1 MNTFTPWTLFVDFGL
16 ISILLLLCKILR
28 AKVRFIQAYFIPP
41 SLLAGFI
48 TLLAGPNCFD
58 ILPISSQTGTYASIL
73 IAFIFGCLPF
83 SASQNNTRHTL
94 NVTRMWAFS
103 QAGMLLQYA
112 LGGILGLFVLSKF
125 WHVNEAFGIAMPC
138 GYCGGHGTA
147 AAVGSAFGQLGYDDM
162 LTLAMTAATVGIVSA
177 VIFGIIFVKWGTK
190 KKYTTFLTDF
200 EHLPHDLR
208 TGILSESKRESIGT
222 ATVSSISIDPLT
234 FNLALIAIVAL
245 GGYGIS
251 QGVACLFPQL
261 GLPVFSCAFVFGL
274 LIKQVLKKSKAYDYF
289 CPRTI
294 GHISGTF
301 TDYLVAFGI
310 ASIKLSI
317 VVKYIVPLLVL
328 LITGLILTALY
339 IFFFAPRII
348 KECWFEKSLFT
359 WGWYTGTVAMGLA
372 LLRIVDP
379 DKKSQCMEEYAMA
392 YIFIAP
398 VEITLITFVPVAFCS
413 GYGMIFSGICLLTGL
428 AILIFAH
435 TLNKK
440 K

>member
-1 MNTFTPWTLFVDFGL
+1 
-16 ISILLLLCKILR
+16 
-28 AKVRFIQAYFIPP
+28 VRFIQAYFIPP
-41 SLLAGFI
+41 SLLAGFLG
-48 TLLAGPNCFD
+48 LLVGPNCFG
-58 ILPISSQTGTYASIL
+58 ILPLSTQMGTYAGIL

-83 SASQNNTRHTL
+83 SSSEKSANRTI

-112 LGGILGLFVLSKF
+112 LGGLLGIFLLSKF

-162 LTLAMTAATVGIVSA
+162 LTLAMTAATVGIVAA
-177 VIFGIIFVKWGTK
+177 VVLGVVFVKWGTQK
-190 KKYTTFLTDF
+190 GYTTFLTDF
-200 EHLPHDLR
+200 KDLPHDLR
-208 TGILSESKRESIGT
+208 TGLLSPENRDSIGT

-251 QGVACLFPQL
+251 QAVAYFFPQL
-261 GLPVFSCAFVFGL
+261 GLPVFSCAFVFGIL
-274 LIKQVLKKSKAYDYF
+274 LKQVLKKSKAYDYF
-289 CPRTI
+289 CPKTI
-294 GHISGTF
+294 GHISGAF

-317 VVKYIVPLLVL
+317 VIKYIVPLLIL
-328 LITGLILTALY
+328 LGVGLVLTAFY
-339 IFFFAPRII
+339 IFFFAPRIL
-348 KECWFEKSLFT
+348 KDCWFEKSLFT

-379 DKKSQCMEEYAMA
+379 DKKSQCMEDYAMA

-398 VEITLITFVPVAFCS
+398 VEISLITFVPMAFCS
-413 GYGMIFSGICLLTGL
+413 GYGLLFTGICLLAGL
-428 AILIFAH
+428 AILLFAH